1 MQLRVR
7 TCWHVCNM
15 LLKIV
20 FCAKVHFWRA
30 WLVANKL
37 PSLFAGIEQ
46 LLHSLEKLGP
56 QLKDRQGDLQFLH
69 DMLNS
74 NEFQSILT
82 VRNTH
87 THTIQT
93 HTLIPQYVLMTYY
106 PVAIGPS
113 RGIQSY
119 CRF

>member
-69 DMLNS
+69 DMLK
-74 NEFQSILT
+74 Q
-82 VRNTH
+82 
-87 THTIQT
+87 
-93 HTLIPQYVLMTYY
+93 
-106 PVAIGPS
+106 
-113 RGIQSY
+113 
-119 CRF
+119 